1 MVATF
6 SLVALR
12 IETITPFPS
21 AACSE
26 SLAFTALGLCISR
39 GLCHVWCQPLDHGG
53 QPASLFPFSF
63 ESEALKAVPKPSV
76 HGGELVIWRALAVT
90 RELVIWRALAVTS
103 GYSHFTGGLPGFSL
117 RHFISQKKKKAKQN

>member
-39 GLCHVWCQPLDHGG
+39 GLCHEWCQPLDHGG

-90 RELVIWRALAVTS
+90 S